1 MFEGQWLQ
9 GQIRGRQKRRQG
21 RKKERGLVE
30 KEKWSVPNLARYQQ
44 AMRRVR
50 GEREAEELRA
60 KEEESSQQVDF
71 FWVGWVGGHWSGFPS
86 SIGDL

>member
-9 GQIRGRQKRRQG
+9 GQIRGRQKRRQV

-30 KEKWSVPNLARYQQ
+30 KKKWSVPNLARYQQ

-50 GEREAEELRA
+50 GEREAEEVRA
-60 KEEESSQQVDF
+60 KEEEGSQQVDF